1 MIKQIIYMHLVYD
14 GTHGRSRE
22 RTHEKS
28 KKHNKVLPKKR
39 IWNDQFAFLGKYT
52 FLFITISVLI
62 TVGVS

>member
-1 MIKQIIYMHLVYD
+1 MMGRTDGHANGRMKSRRSIIKYCQ
-14 GTHGRSRE
+14 
-22 RTHEKS
+22 
-28 KKHNKVLPKKR
+28 KKR